1 MVYVLLAIFSIYFVA
16 TFLRC
21 FWKLSKASDEQ
32 TLNAYLTQTIING
45 SIIFLFV
52 WLIKLLAN

>member
-21 FWKLSKASDEQ
+21 FWKLSKASD
-32 TLNAYLTQTIING
+32 
-45 SIIFLFV
+45 
-52 WLIKLLAN
+52 